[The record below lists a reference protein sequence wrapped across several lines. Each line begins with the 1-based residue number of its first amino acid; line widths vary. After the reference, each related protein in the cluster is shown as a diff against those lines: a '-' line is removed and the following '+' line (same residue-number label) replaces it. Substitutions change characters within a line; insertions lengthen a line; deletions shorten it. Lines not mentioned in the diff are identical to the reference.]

1 MAREYLL
8 WNGNHSFVQ
17 KYLIKSLNDG
27 EIQIKQVSAGGPTNK
42 DFNPA
47 LETLLNRIFIQS
59 YRISEI
65 RYDANSPRAINMSDE
80 EKQIMLDLPL
90 DYPNLGDVGTRQK
103 ITSQLKKI
111 SGSATS
117 SIIFLINDHSRNQTI
132 LKNLVNLGFIR
143 HGFRNISEDD
153 LDDDPWG
160 FVYLMI
166 NPKFPGWVKIGKT
179 QDYNSRLSTY
189 QTGDPYR
196 AYDMKQRTEVENRQ
210 TAELEYHSHFE
221 SISEE
226 RSYEWFKI
234 GWESAGLEFIE
245 LSKNILD

>member
-1 MAREYLL
+1 M
-8 WNGNHSFVQ
+8 
-17 KYLIKSLNDG
+17 
-27 EIQIKQVSAGGPTNK
+27 
-42 DFNPA
+42 
-47 LETLLNRIFIQS
+47 
-59 YRISEI
+59 
-65 RYDANSPRAINMSDE
+65 
-80 EKQIMLDLPL
+80 
-90 DYPNLGDVGTRQK
+90 
-103 ITSQLKKI
+103 KKI

-160 FVYLMI
+160 FVYLMV

-196 AYDMKQRTEVENRQ
+196 AYDMKQRIEVENRH

-234 GWESAGLEFIE
+234 GWESAGLEFIK